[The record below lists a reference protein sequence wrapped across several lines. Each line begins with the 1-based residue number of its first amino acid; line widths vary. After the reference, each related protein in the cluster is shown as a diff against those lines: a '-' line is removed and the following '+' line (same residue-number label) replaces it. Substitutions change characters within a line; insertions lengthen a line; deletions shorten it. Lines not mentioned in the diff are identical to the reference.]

1 MKTLSLAITLFFV
14 LDPFGNLP
22 VVLGLLTRIERE
34 RHWRIVLRES
44 LIALLL
50 LVIFYAVGPW
60 FLKMLDIGPS
70 DLQICGGV
78 VLGIIALRLVFPD
91 ERPAGNGNKE
101 GDGEP
106 FIVPLA
112 IPLMV
117 GPSALATVMIM
128 AAQSAAEPLVGLAM
142 MGLAWFSTAA
152 LLLLGVVMGG
162 LIPARLL
169 IALERLSGLLLA
181 VIAVHMV
188 MSGIQTYFIIR

>member
-1 MKTLSLAITLFFV
+1 MQTLSLAITLFFV

-22 VVLGLLTRIERE
+22 VVLGLLTRIERK
-34 RHWRIVLRES
+34 RHWKIVLRES

-50 LVIFYAVGPW
+50 MVIFYAVGPW

-78 VLGIIALRLVFPD
+78 VLAIIALRLVFPD
-91 ERPAGNGNKE
+91 ERFANAKE
-101 GDGEP
+101 DESEP
-106 FIVPLA
+106 FIVPMA

-128 AAQSAAEPLVGLAM
+128 AAQSAAQPLIGLGM
-142 MGLAWFSTAA
+142 MTLAWFFTAG
-152 LLLLGVVMGG
+152 LLLFGVVMGG

-169 IALERLSGLLLA
+169 TALERLSGLLLA
-181 VIAVHMV
+181 VIAVHMI
-188 MSGIQTYFIIR
+188 MSGIHTYLIK